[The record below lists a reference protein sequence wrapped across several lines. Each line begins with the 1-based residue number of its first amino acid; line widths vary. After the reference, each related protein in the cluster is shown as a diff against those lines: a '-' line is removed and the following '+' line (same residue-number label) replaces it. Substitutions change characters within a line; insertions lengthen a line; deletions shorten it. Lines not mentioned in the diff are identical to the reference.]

1 LFTGSVTLEAGKFV
15 TLHLTDTGANAA
27 MVVVEDN
34 VALPDSG
41 FSRYKFVNLH
51 PNQVALDLY
60 HGTVKVASNIPYK
73 GSSPEFTLVSTTA
86 GSWAIR
92 PAGAAPTS
100 AALHSYSN
108 TIPNQRVLT
117 VFARGYTGVTGVRA
131 PAISLL
137 YNR

>member
-1 LFTGSVTLEAGKFV
+1 
-15 TLHLTDTGANAA
+15 
-27 MVVVEDN
+27 MVAVEND
-34 VALPDSG
+34 VSQPDSG
-41 FSRYKFVNLH
+41 FSRYMFVHLM
-51 PNQVALDLY
+51 PNVPAVDLY

-73 GSSPEFTLVSTTA
+73 GTSPTFTMVAGTA

-100 AALHSYSN
+100 TALASYSN

-117 VFARGYTGVTGVRA
+117 VFSRGYTGVTGVRA
-131 PAISLL
+131 PAVSLL